1 MSGSTFKIKQFDA
14 DGLTKQR
21 LNKKCEYIFLS
32 TNDVTIKIGLLSQRE
47 HFVKFEVT
55 ALSQGYLQLVPN
67 GDGAFIYNGK
77 TYDRPVIPGM
87 HVAYTGSSVDVS
99 FNNSNVVVRQR
110 GKWHVLK
117 K

>member
-21 LNKKCEYIFLS
+21 LNNKCEYTFLT

-110 GKWHVLK
+110 GK
-117 K
+117 